1 MQFLDRVK
9 EDKLIVEIE
18 LNMIKKFTLIL
29 IFVIAVALDATA
41 QTNMSREDLQ
51 KQEQS
56 IRRELDEL
64 NQLLEQTKRN
74 KKSSLGQL
82 AMIRTKIAKREAL
95 VNGIRNQ
102 VKILDAAI
110 YTNQLDVQKL
120 NKDLDTLKSRYA
132 KSIIFSYKGR
142 SGYEYLNFLFSAKS
156 FNDAVKR
163 ITYLKSYRQNREAQ
177 ARAIGMSQ
185 VDLNTKIGQLSDNK
199 KDRLKTLTVQ
209 NEQLQ
214 VLEQDKK
221 EQDKVVK
228 QLKSK
233 EQEITEQVRLKE
245 SQRRKMQQAL
255 TALIK
260 REIQEAEKREKE
272 RLAKQKASNE
282 AAAKAKAN
290 NDNNNGA
297 AKANIKIGKVEGGLT
312 STTDNRPY
320 SALETTEEGRET
332 SISFENNKGNLPWP
346 IDRGNVYVHFG
357 VENIPGTKL
366 NRKSDGIEI
375 ALPKGSSVKSVANG
389 TVIYVGDVNG
399 DLSIFVKHGK
409 YFTTYSHLSSSNV
422 RVMQE
427 VKAGTVLGHSGIN
440 LDGEGA
446 LLFSINNEKVV
457 FFDPENWLKNR
468 R

>member
-1 MQFLDRVK
+1 
-9 EDKLIVEIE
+9 
-18 LNMIKKFTLIL
+18 MIKKIIALLLVCFVLIGT
-29 IFVIAVALDATA
+29 IDA
-41 QTNMSREDLQ
+41 QTNPSREELQ

-56 IRRELDEL
+56 LRKELDEL
-64 NQLLEQTKRN
+64 NRLLEQTKNN

-82 AMIRTKIAKREAL
+82 AVIRSKIAKREAL

-110 YTNQLDVQKL
+110 YNNQLDVQRL

-177 ARAIGMSQ
+177 ANAINMSQ
-185 VDLNTKIGQLSDNK
+185 NDLNQKINVLSDNK
-199 KDRLKTLTVQ
+199 KDRLKTLSVQ

-233 EQEITEQVRLKE
+233 EAEITAQVKQKE

-255 TALIK
+255 TALIR
-260 REIQEAEKREKE
+260 REIQEAERKEKE
-272 RLAKQKASNE
+272 RLAKIKAANAE
-282 AAAKAKAN
+282 ATNKAKAPEN
-290 NDNNNGA
+290 NA
-297 AKANIKIGKVEGGLT
+297 TAKANIKIGKVDGGLA

-346 IDRGNVYVHFG
+346 VDRGNVYVHFG

-375 ALPKGSSVKSVANG
+375 ALPKGSAVKSVANG

-409 YFTTYSHLSSSNV
+409 YFTTYSHLSTANV

-427 VKAGTVLGHSGIN
+427 VRAGTVLGRSGVN

-457 FFDPENWLKNR
+457 FFDPESWLKNR

>member
-1 MQFLDRVK
+1 MSLFRIKIWVGL
-9 EDKLIVEIE
+9 LIVC
-18 LNMIKKFTLIL
+18 LVFSNNL
-29 IFVIAVALDATA
+29 TA
-41 QTNMSREDLQ
+41 QTNASREDLQ

-56 IRRELDEL
+56 LRRELDEL

-82 AMIRTKIAKREAL
+82 AVIRSKIAKREAL

-110 YTNQLDVQKL
+110 YNNQLDVQKL
-120 NKDLDTLKSRYA
+120 NKELDTLKSKYA

-163 ITYLKSYRQNREAQ
+163 ITYLRSYRQNREAQ
-177 ARAIGMSQ
+177 ANAINMSQ
-185 VDLNTKIGQLSDNK
+185 NDLNAKIGQLSDNK
-199 KDRLKTLTVQ
+199 KDRLKTLSVQ

-233 EQEITEQVRLKE
+233 EEEITAQVKQKE
-245 SQRRKMQQAL
+245 AQRRKMQQAL

-260 REIQEAEKREKE
+260 REIQEAERKEKE
-272 RLAKQKASNE
+272 RLAKVKAANAE
-282 AAAKAKAN
+282 AANKAKASEN
-290 NDNNNGA
+290 NSTV
-297 AKANIKIGKVEGGLT
+297 KANVKIGKVDGGLA

-332 SISFENNKGNLPWP
+332 SISFENNRGNLPWP
-346 IDRGNVYVHFG
+346 VDRGNVYVHFG

-375 ALPKGSSVKSVANG
+375 ALPKGSAVKSVADG
-389 TVIYVGDVNG
+389 TVIYVGDING

-409 YFTTYSHLSSSNV
+409 YFTTYSHLSTANV

-427 VKAGTVLGHSGIN
+427 VRAGTVLGRSGVN

-457 FFDPENWLKNR
+457 FFDPESWLKNR

>member
-1 MQFLDRVK
+1 
-9 EDKLIVEIE
+9 
-18 LNMIKKFTLIL
+18 MIKRI
-29 IFVIAVALDATA
+29 IALLLFCIVLDSPLDAQRNA
-41 QTNMSREDLQ
+41 SREDLQ

-56 IRRELDEL
+56 LRKELDEL
-64 NQLLEQTKRN
+64 NRLLEQTKKN

-82 AMIRTKIAKREAL
+82 AVIRSKIAKREAL
-95 VNGIRNQ
+95 VNGIRKQ

-110 YTNQLDVQKL
+110 YNNQLDVQRL

-177 ARAIGMSQ
+177 ANAINMSQ
-185 VDLNTKIGQLSDNK
+185 NDLNQKINILSNNK
-199 KDRLKTLTVQ
+199 KDRLKTLSVQ

-233 EQEITEQVRLKE
+233 EAEITAQVKQKE

-260 REIQEAEKREKE
+260 REIQEAERREKD
-272 RLAKQKASNE
+272 RL
-282 AAAKAKAN
+282 AKAKAAN
-290 NDNNNGA
+290 AEATNKAKASDNNST
-297 AKANIKIGKVEGGLT
+297 AKANIKIGKVEGGLS

-332 SISFENNKGNLPWP
+332 SISFENNRGNLPWP
-346 IDRGNVYVHFG
+346 VDRGNVYVHFG

-375 ALPKGSSVKSVANG
+375 ALPKGSPVKSVANG

-409 YFTTYSHLSSSNV
+409 YFTTYSHLSTASV
-422 RVMQE
+422 KVMQE
-427 VKAGTVLGHSGIN
+427 VRAGTVLGRSGVN

-457 FFDPENWLKNR
+457 FFDPESWLKNR

>member
-1 MQFLDRVK
+1 
-9 EDKLIVEIE
+9 
-18 LNMIKKFTLIL
+18 MIKRI
-29 IFVIAVALDATA
+29 IALLLFCIVLNSPLDA
-41 QTNMSREDLQ
+41 QTNASREDLQ

-56 IRRELDEL
+56 LRKELDEL
-64 NQLLEQTKRN
+64 NRLLEQTKKN

-82 AMIRTKIAKREAL
+82 AVIRSKIAKREAL

-110 YTNQLDVQKL
+110 YNNQLDVQRL

-177 ARAIGMSQ
+177 ANAINMSQ
-185 VDLNTKIGQLSDNK
+185 NDLNQKINVLSNNK
-199 KDRLKTLTVQ
+199 KDRLKTLSVQ

-233 EQEITEQVRLKE
+233 EAEITAQVKQKE

-260 REIQEAEKREKE
+260 REIQEAERREKD
-272 RLAKQKASNE
+272 RL
-282 AAAKAKAN
+282 AKAKAAN
-290 NDNNNGA
+290 AEATNKAKASDNNST
-297 AKANIKIGKVEGGLT
+297 AKANIKIGKIEGGLS

-332 SISFENNKGNLPWP
+332 SISFENNRGNLPWP
-346 IDRGNVYVHFG
+346 VDRGNVYVHFG

-375 ALPKGSSVKSVANG
+375 ALPKGSPVKSVANG

-409 YFTTYSHLSSSNV
+409 YFTTYSHLSTASV
-422 RVMQE
+422 KVMQE
-427 VKAGTVLGHSGIN
+427 VRAGTVLGRSGVN

-457 FFDPENWLKNR
+457 FFDPESWLKNR

>member
-1 MQFLDRVK
+1 
-9 EDKLIVEIE
+9 
-18 LNMIKKFTLIL
+18 MIKRI
-29 IFVIAVALDATA
+29 IALLLVCIVLNGAMSA
-41 QTNMSREDLQ
+41 QTNASREDLQ

-56 IRRELDEL
+56 LRKELDEL
-64 NQLLEQTKRN
+64 NRLLEQTKKN

-82 AMIRTKIAKREAL
+82 AIIRSKIAKREAL

-110 YTNQLDVQKL
+110 YNNQLDVQKL

-177 ARAIGMSQ
+177 ANAINMSQ
-185 VDLNTKIGQLSDNK
+185 HDLNQKINVLSNNK
-199 KDRLKTLTVQ
+199 KDRLKTLSVQ
-209 NEQLQ
+209 NKQLL

-233 EQEITEQVRLKE
+233 EAEITAQVKQKE

-260 REIQEAEKREKE
+260 REIQEAERKEKE
-272 RLAKQKASNE
+272 RLAKNKAANTES
-282 AAAKAKAN
+282 AK
-290 NDNNNGA
+290 
-297 AKANIKIGKVEGGLT
+297 IKIGKVDGGLA

-346 IDRGNVYVHFG
+346 VDRGNVYVHFG

-375 ALPKGSSVKSVANG
+375 ALPKGSAVKSVANG
-389 TVIYVGDVNG
+389 TIIYVGDING

-409 YFTTYSHLSSSNV
+409 YFTTYSHLSTANV

-427 VKAGTVLGHSGIN
+427 VRAGTILGRSGVN

-457 FFDPENWLKNR
+457 FFDPESWLKNR

>member
-1 MQFLDRVK
+1 
-9 EDKLIVEIE
+9 
-18 LNMIKKFTLIL
+18 MIKRIIALLLVCFVLNTTLE
-29 IFVIAVALDATA
+29 A
-41 QTNMSREDLQ
+41 QNNASREDLQ

-56 IRRELDEL
+56 LRKELDEL
-64 NQLLEQTKRN
+64 NRLLEQTKKN

-82 AMIRTKIAKREAL
+82 AVIRSKIAKREAL

-110 YTNQLDVQKL
+110 YNNQLDVQRL

-177 ARAIGMSQ
+177 ANAINMSQ
-185 VDLNTKIGQLSDNK
+185 NDLNQKINVLSNNK
-199 KDRLKTLTVQ
+199 KDRLKTLSVQ

-233 EQEITEQVRLKE
+233 EAEITAQVKQKE

-255 TALIK
+255 TALIR
-260 REIQEAEKREKE
+260 REIQEAERKEKE
-272 RLAKQKASNE
+272 RLAKIKAANAE
-282 AAAKAKAN
+282 AANKSKAPEN
-290 NDNNNGA
+290 TSN
-297 AKANIKIGKVEGGLT
+297 AKANIKIGKVDGGLA

-346 IDRGNVYVHFG
+346 VDRGNVYVHFG

-409 YFTTYSHLSSSNV
+409 YFTTYSHLSTANV

-427 VKAGTVLGHSGIN
+427 VRAGTVLGRSGVN

-457 FFDPENWLKNR
+457 FFDPESWLKNR